1 MSQKRGKDQI
11 VAQILDICQGEG
23 TIKTMVV
30 YQANLNFHTVKTY
43 LGLLQEKGLLEAT
56 PDVRP
61 IYKTTPKG
69 EMALERLRAVEEI
82 YS

>member
-43 LGLLQEKGLLEAT
+43 LDLLQKKELLEAIQGNKT
-56 PDVRP
+56 L
-61 IYKTTPKG
+61 YKTTLAG
-69 EMALERLRAVEEI
+69 EKALETLRSAEAI

>member
-1 MSQKRGKDQI
+1 MSQKRSKNQI
-11 VAQILDICQGEG
+11 IAQVLALCQGDG
-23 TIKTMVV
+23 ASKTKIV
-30 YQANLNFHTVKTY
+30 YQANLNFGSVKTH

-69 EMALERLRAVEEI
+69 EIALERLRVVEEI